1 MGDGL
6 FQNMAGRSGVGHK
19 MGCQQRRPWQTLG
32 QGQERGQGTPPRGS
46 LHGLGPGEV
55 GRSGTGTLLG
65 VLARAGKGPSR
76 RPLSMRPV
84 AAPPECCA
92 AQPQPAQVLRAG
104 GERQGRRV
112 DCGRTRVSEA
122 EAAKDDGVCRPHPEQ
137 RHPPPFLSRIPLCT
151 QSFPLQGWGGKG
163 WRNPGEPGIW
173 KDR

>member
-1 MGDGL
+1 
-6 FQNMAGRSGVGHK
+6 

-137 RHPPPFLSRIPLCT
+137 RHPPPISLQDTSVYPVLPTSGVGRKGVEEPRGARDLEGQVIRQRTYMSSSIPVL
-151 QSFPLQGWGGKG
+151 
-163 WRNPGEPGIW
+163 
-173 KDR
+173 D